1 MIWSANADL
10 KADAAQKIQRRNV
23 YHLFADR
30 LLADIVEDQL
40 QAGTEI
46 PTERKLSERY
56 GVGRSSIREG
66 LRMLESLRIIEPG
79 SDGQYRVGAK
89 NNVMV
94 AGVGLLIAV
103 GQASLPDVQILRS
116 LLEVEAAGLAAK
128 LRTDENLAEMRA
140 SLREMIVSREDR
152 VKAMDADLAFHVAIG
167 RASGNG
173 AIAGSI
179 VAVRTVLKGLIDNY
193 SYDIDEAIFQHQ
205 LILETIAGRDAE
217 AARQRVSEHMSW
229 ISRLPPPVAERVK
242 GAVRAK
248 DNRL

>member
-1 MIWSANADL
+1 MVRSTNVDL

-46 PTERKLSERY
+46 PTERELSGRY

-66 LRMLESLRIIEPG
+66 LRMLESLRIIEPS

-94 AGVGLLIAV
+94 AGVELLIAV
-103 GQASLPDVQILRS
+103 GEASLPEVQILRS
-116 LLEVEAAGLAAK
+116 LLEVEAAGLAAR
-128 LRTDENLAEMRA
+128 LRTEENLAEIRA
-140 SLREMIVSREDR
+140 SLREMIVSRENR

-179 VAVRTVLKGLIDNY
+179 VAVRTVLKGLINNY

-205 LILETIAGRDAE
+205 LILEAIAGRDAE
-217 AARQRVSEHMSW
+217 AARQRVSEHMGW
-229 ISRLPPPVAERVK
+229 ISRLPPPIAEPAK
-242 GAVRAK
+242 GNLPGR
-248 DNRL
+248 N